1 LLLLLVPF
9 QLLCRPAEIRLDY
22 DVIAT
27 VHGFRQVVSSSHQF
41 AEKVLQ
47 LGPELADAT
56 FEWL

>member
-1 LLLLLVPF
+1 M
-9 QLLCRPAEIRLDY
+9 RLDY